1 METGCINFQCLEAFF
16 FSFRLDIVT
25 QLVSVNDSNAL
36 SLALK
41 QKIIDL
47 ESPLPDAN
55 GDTLIHLTSRTGTTE
70 CLKYLL
76 YDVYE
81 PFPYTL
87 KNDDDY
93 SILHS
98 AIKGGIKENVEMIL
112 DLVNKCEDETGK
124 GEITESTEKFLNSQ
138 TSKGLIINIF

>member
-1 METGCINFQCLEAFF
+1 MNIINFSSALKHF

-25 QLVSVNDSNAL
+25 RLVSVNDSNAL

-55 GDTLIHLTSRTGTTE
+55 GDTLIHLTARTGTTE

-76 YDVYE
+76 YDVSE
-81 PFPYTL
+81 TFPYTL

-98 AIKGGIKENVEMIL
+98 AIKGVTEENVEIIL
-112 DLVNKCEDETGK
+112 DLVNKCEDETGE
-124 GEITESTEKFLNSQ
+124 GEIAGSTEKFLNSQ
-138 TSKGLIINIF
+138 TSKGLI